1 VGEVLSGDWRVM
13 RKRRQTREETLVMC
27 PVKNAALLAKR
38 TSPNSEREKIF
49 SRRPQNGQLP
59 QLPFGMQ

>member
-27 PVKNAALLAKR
+27 PVKDALVAKR
-38 TSPNSEREKIF
+38 TSPNCEREKNF
-49 SRRPQNGQLP
+49 SRRPQNEQLP